1 MKTLVFTVGLAIGSM
16 AVFAQKEKFEAVMT
30 EQTAAI
36 QANFESSY
44 MPMANKME
52 RIAAAEAKEWTPQYW
67 SAYCLINESFKK
79 KEAGE
84 KDLILE
90 KAKAFIE
97 KAEMLSPNNDEIEV
111 LKAQYAM
118 AKLSVDPMSR
128 WQKYGADFQT
138 SLKRA
143 EEINPANPRVPYV
156 MGTNIF
162 YTPEGFGG
170 GQAKAKPYFEKA
182 LTKFSTFKSTTA
194 YAPNWGKEATNY
206 FLSQI
211 K

>member
-1 MKTLVFTVGLAIGSM
+1 MKKLVLSIALAIGSM
-16 AVFAQKEKFEAVMT
+16 ATFAQSEKFVATMT
-30 EQTAAI
+30 EQAAAI
-36 QANFESSY
+36 QANYENSY

-67 SAYCLINESFKK
+67 MAYCLINETFKL
-79 KEAGE
+79 KEAAE
-84 KDLILE
+84 KDLLLE
-90 KAKAFIE
+90 KAEGFIK
-97 KAEMLSPNNDEIEV
+97 KAESISPKNDEIEV
-111 LKAQYAM
+111 LKAQYAI

-128 WQKYGADFQT
+128 WQKYGADFQEA
-138 SLKRA
+138 LKKA
-143 EEINPANPRVPYV
+143 EEINPENPRVPYV

-182 LTKFSTFKSTTA
+182 IAKFSTFKSATA
-194 YAPNWGKEATNY
+194 YAPNWGKEASNY

>member
-1 MKTLVFTVGLAIGSM
+1 MKKLVLSIALAIGSM
-16 AVFAQKEKFEAVMT
+16 ATFAQSEKFVATMT
-30 EQTAAI
+30 EQAAAI
-36 QANFESSY
+36 QANYENSY

-67 SAYCLINESFKK
+67 MAYCLINETFKL
-79 KEAGE
+79 KEAAE
-84 KDLILE
+84 KDLLLE
-90 KAKAFIE
+90 KAEGFIK
-97 KAEMLSPNNDEIEV
+97 KAESISPKNDEIEV

-128 WQKYGADFQT
+128 WQKYGADFQEA
-138 SLKRA
+138 LKKA
-143 EEINPANPRVPYV
+143 EEINPENPRVPYV

-182 LTKFSTFKSTTA
+182 IAKFSTFKSATA
-194 YAPNWGKEATNY
+194 YAPNWGKEASNY

>member
-1 MKTLVFTVGLAIGSM
+1 MKKLVLSITLAISSL
-16 AVFAQKEKFEAVMT
+16 VTFAQKEKFEAIMT
-30 EQTAAI
+30 EQSAVI
-36 QANFESSY
+36 QANYQGSY

-52 RIAAAEAKEWTPQYW
+52 RIAAAELNEWTPQYW
-67 SAYCLINESFKK
+67 SAYCLINETFNLKD
-79 KEAGE
+79 AGE
-84 KDLILE
+84 KDLLLE
-90 KAKAFIE
+90 KAETFLK
-97 KAEMLSPNNDEIEV
+97 KAEALSPNNDEIEV

-118 AKLSVDPMSR
+118 AKLSIDPMSR
-128 WQKYGADFQT
+128 FQKYGADFQT
-138 SLKRA
+138 ALKRA
-143 EEINPANPRVPYV
+143 EEINPENPRVSYV

-182 LTKFSTFKSTTA
+182 LFKFTNFKSASA
-194 YAPNWGKEATNY
+194 YSPNWGKSASEY

>member
-1 MKTLVFTVGLAIGSM
+1 MKKLVLSITLVISSV
-16 AVFAQKEKFEAVMT
+16 AVFAQKEKFEAIMT
-30 EQTAAI
+30 EQAAAI
-36 QANFESSY
+36 QANYEGSY

-52 RIAAAEAKEWTPQYW
+52 RIAGAEAKEWTPQYW
-67 SAYCLINESFKK
+67 SAYCLINETFKL

-84 KDLILE
+84 KDLLLE
-90 KAKAFIE
+90 KAAVFIE

-138 SLKRA
+138 ALKRA
-143 EEINPANPRVPYV
+143 EEINPENPRVPYV
-156 MGTNIF
+156 MGTNVF

-182 LTKFSTFKSTTA
+182 LAKFSTFKSATP
-194 YAPNWGKEATNY
+194 YAPNWGKEASNY